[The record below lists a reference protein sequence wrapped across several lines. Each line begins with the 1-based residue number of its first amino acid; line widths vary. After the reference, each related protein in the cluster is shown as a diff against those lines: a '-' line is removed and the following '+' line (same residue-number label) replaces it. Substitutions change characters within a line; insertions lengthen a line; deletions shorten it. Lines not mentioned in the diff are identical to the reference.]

1 MLRLCNFSAYNMR
14 TVHELKC
21 FGSRPGDGNAALV
34 VLGDASSETGRQ
46 AFAREQNRSACV
58 FVDAVDA
65 QGADGAVGTNGAG
78 GTAGGTGGV
87 ACGGGDAGARFVL
100 DYFYPHMRSPLCLH
114 ATLAAARVL
123 LREHGAPLAVR
134 TAMRGQLLQ
143 LSERA
148 AGVFVRLQRQPAPD
162 VVIGPDLPGAL
173 LGQPAPGVPL
183 KLASPPA
190 IASVGSP
197 KLLLE
202 LDSSAALHALRPDLA
217 RIAAWGKEHG
227 VSGCYAW
234 ARRADGSFEG
244 RNFNHLDPALEDSAT
259 GVAAGALTV
268 HLGGAITLHQ
278 GANLGQ
284 PCVLRTE
291 LDGEHTL
298 IGGAAEFLTP
308 PK

>member
-1 MLRLCNFSAYNMR
+1 MLQLCNFPANNMR

-21 FGSRPGDGNAALV
+21 FGSRPGEGNAALV
-34 VLGDASSETGRQ
+34 VLGDASSEAERQ

-58 FVDAVDA
+58 FVDAADA
-65 QGADGAVGTNGAG
+65 VVADDTSADGTGADGMGA
-78 GTAGGTGGV
+78 AG
-87 ACGGGDAGARFVL
+87 GGGDAEAQFVL
-100 DYFYPHMRSPLCLH
+100 DFFYPHMRSPLCLH

-123 LREHGAPLAVR
+123 LREHGAPLAVQ
-134 TAMRGQLLQ
+134 TIKRGQLLH
-143 LSERA
+143 LSERGA
-148 AGVFVRLQRQPAPD
+148 DVFVRLQRQPVPD
-162 VVIGPDLPGAL
+162 VAIGPALPGAL
-173 LGQPAPGVPL
+173 LGPGNPGAGPGAAL
-183 KLASPPA
+183 RLASPPA
-190 IASVGSP
+190 ITSVGSP

-202 LDSSAALHALRPDLA
+202 LDSAAALHALRPDLA

-268 HLGGAITLHQ
+268 HLGRAVTLHQ

-308 PK
+308 S